1 MQLELDK
8 LLLNKIVL
16 NLTVLKNYF
25 ILFEIFIEI
34 RQLFNALYDTLY
46 TYLCISS
53 ADLISFK
60 HTQQFKHQAI
70 FLHKIHKNLL

>member
-1 MQLELDK
+1 MQFELDK

-34 RQLFNALYDTLY
+34 RQLLNALYDKLY
-46 TYLCISS
+46 THLCISS
-53 ADLISFK
+53 ADLIRESFK
-60 HTQQFKHQAI
+60 HTQRFKH
-70 FLHKIHKNLL
+70 